1 VKRLLLALL
10 VASLAGTALLV
21 GSARAASLSSCGNR
35 VINDWYDN
43 GRIDH
48 TYPIACYRDALNH
61 LPEDVK
67 QYADAHDVIT
77 QAMAAAIAVQQKNT
91 RKSGGTDTTSTDT
104 TETST
109 NSSGPGVPPS
119 DNNPPPGS
127 DPASSHH
134 DPIFKNA
141 LNKLGPNNAN
151 SIPLPLVVLGSLAL
165 LLLAAGAAGVVARK
179 LQERRVPGTPGG
191 GAPPEA
197 PSAS

>member
-21 GSARAASLSSCGNR
+21 GSARASSLSSCGNR

-48 TYPIACYRDALNH
+48 TYPIACYRDALRH
-61 LPEDVK
+61 LPEDVR

-77 QAMAAAIAVQQKNT
+77 RAMTAAIVAKTSREQHSQ
-91 RKSGGTDTTSTDT
+91 STDTTSTDT
-104 TETST
+104 TQTST
-109 NSSGPGVPPS
+109 NKSGPAVPPS
-119 DNNPPPGS
+119 DKNPPPGTG
-127 DPASSHH
+127 PASSHH
-134 DPIFKNA
+134 DPLIKNA
-141 LNKLGPNNAN
+141 LNRLGPNNAN
-151 SIPLPLVVLGSLAL
+151 SLPLPLVVLGGLAL